1 MPRTRIRNEWLEQHL
16 FRVRAI
22 VVGVIAALLFLVV
35 MGRMVWLQMV
45 NYSHFAS
52 LAEGNRLRAE
62 PVEAPRGLIFD
73 RNGVPLAENRPSYEL
88 DVVPEQVPDLKSTL
102 DALGKIVTLHP
113 WDLKR
118 FNDLLKNKHP
128 FQPLPLR
135 TGLSDE
141 EVARF
146 AAQRQDFPGV
156 DITATLQRF
165 YPQGELTAA
174 VVGYTGLVSPEE
186 MQHLDPDQYISTSSV
201 GKTGVE
207 AAYEKL
213 LHGSVGVREM
223 ETTAE
228 GRPVRV
234 VSYTPPVPGSDLYL
248 SIDVKLQQ
256 AAEQALGDDHGA
268 VVAIDPNTGE
278 ILALVSKPSFDP
290 NLFVSGIDTDTYDAL
305 ENDPSQPL
313 FNRALR
319 GQYPPGSTIKPFLGL
334 AALNYGVISPYTN
347 IMCPGYFYLPS
358 NPNPYRDW
366 LAGGHGDTNLT
377 KAIAQSCDVYFYTV
391 AMKLGIDHVHDFLIQ
406 FGLGEPPDVDLVG
419 ALNGV
424 IPSPDWKRRTLHK
437 PWYLG
442 ETVITGIG
450 QGYML
455 VTPLQLAAATATL
468 SMHGQRFAPHVLH
481 SEGDPLS
488 GVISDIAPQAL
499 PGVQDSY
506 PNAWDIVI
514 NAMHLVTEP
523 GGTASRAS
531 AGAKYAFGGKTG
543 TAQVHAKRL
552 GIMGEE
558 DESSLPKALRDHAWF
573 IAFAPL
579 RAPRIAIAVLVE
591 HGGGGGVVA
600 APVARKVMDA
610 YLLNQTEADDDTDP
624 NP

>member
-1 MPRTRIRNEWLEQHL
+1 MARIRIRNEWLEQYL
-16 FRVRAI
+16 FRARALM
-22 VVGVIAALLFLVV
+22 VGIIALLLFLVV
-35 MGRMVWLQMV
+35 AGRLVYLQV
-45 NYSHFAS
+45 INYSHFAS

-62 PVEAPRGLIFD
+62 PVQAPRGLIFD
-73 RNGVPLAENRPSYEL
+73 RNGVPLAENKPSYEL
-88 DVVPEQVPDLKSTL
+88 DVVPEQVPELQATL
-102 DALGKIVTLHP
+102 DAIGKIVTLRP
-113 WDLKR
+113 GDLKR
-118 FNDLLKNKHP
+118 FHDLLKNKHP

-141 EVARF
+141 EIARF
-146 AAQRQDFPGV
+146 AAVRQDFPGV
-156 DITATLQRF
+156 DISATLERF
-165 YPQGELTAA
+165 YPQGALTAA

-186 MQHLDPDQYISTSSV
+186 LQELDPQQYISTSQI

-213 LHGSVGVREM
+213 LHGSVGVRQM

-228 GRPVRV
+228 GRPVRPIG
-234 VSYTPPVPGSDLYL
+234 YTPPVPGSDLYL
-248 SIDVKLQQ
+248 SVDIRLQQ
-256 AAEQALGDDHGA
+256 AAEKALGDNYGA

-290 NLFVSGIDTDTYDAL
+290 NLFVGGIEADEYEAL
-305 ENDPSQPL
+305 QTDPSQPL

-319 GQYPPGSTIKPFLGL
+319 GQYPPGSTVKPFLGL
-334 AALNYGVISPYTN
+334 AALNYNVVSPFTSLQ
-347 IMCPGYFYLPS
+347 CPGYFYLPG

-366 LAGGHGDTNLT
+366 RKGGHGETNLT

-391 AMKLGIDHVHDFLIQ
+391 SLKLGIDHVHDFLTQ
-406 FGLGEPPDVDLVG
+406 FGLGGPPPVDLVG

-424 IPSPDWKRRTLHK
+424 IPSPEWKRRTMHR

-455 VTPLQLAAATATL
+455 VTPLQLASATATL
-468 SMHGQRFAPHVLH
+468 AAHGQHFAPHVLH

-488 GVISDIAPQAL
+488 GVISDTAPQAL
-499 PGVQDSY
+499 TAVQDSY

-514 NAMHLVTEP
+514 NAMHLVTQP
-523 GGTASRAS
+523 GGTAAVAS
-531 AGAKYAFGGKTG
+531 AGAKYPFAGKTG

-558 DESSLPKALRDHAWF
+558 EEDSVPKELRDHAWF
-573 IAFAPL
+573 IAFGPVPS
-579 RAPRIAIAVLVE
+579 PRIAIAVLVE
-591 HGGGGGVVA
+591 HGGGGGAVA
-600 APVARKVMDA
+600 APVARQVMDA
-610 YLLNQTEADDDTDP
+610 YLLNQGTEPAKP
-624 NP
+624 